1 MYKKFQE
8 LLIDLKTL
16 DFATFIKK
24 SSNILNL
31 LPTNNTNNIL
41 ITLPNNIEETVLAI
55 PFIQKIKKIYTN
67 YNIYVFSNNEEIIKY
82 FVNVNVINY
91 KINSSSIYTI
101 IQSCIEICNKYLWD
115 KKFKYAFVPSFNNTI
130 DILFLNYFS
139 GAENKIGYNDEAWAK
154 YFTDNELIT
163 MFNYSKNEF
172 SHLLLPNNKF
182 SLELTNDIDKQFYLL
197 NSKYKNN
204 NICKT
209 NYNQIVLGI
218 SNEFNKNREFS
229 IKQYAIVLLTLLQN
243 NKDLEIHIIGNEN
256 NKKYL
261 YELLTNNIYTLND
274 SYRNYYSTEI
284 SKYDFDKFNTN
295 KVHIENYSYTKQI
308 NLLKTSLYI
317 GNDNYLSNL
326 LIILNS
332 PGIVL
337 IPESEEHE
345 YSDYVNYLSIYLRK
359 YNNSKNIYIIK
370 PEYSLDK
377 CIESNNYGFCSLNY
391 PHCINEI
398 SYEQIIDKYNELIS

>member
-1 MYKKFQE
+1 MYKEFQK

-31 LPTNNTNNIL
+31 LPANNTNNIL

-55 PFIQKIKKIYTN
+55 PFIQEIKKIYTN
-67 YNIYVFSNNEEIIKY
+67 YNIYIFSNNEEIIKY
-82 FVNVNVINY
+82 FVDVNIIKY
-91 KINSSSIYTI
+91 KINSSNIYTI

-115 KKFKYAFVPSFNNTI
+115 KKFEYAFVPNFNNTI

-139 GAENKIGYNDEAWAK
+139 GAENKIGYNDEAWTK

-172 SHLLLPNNKF
+172 SHLLLSNNEF
-182 SLELTNDIDKQFYLL
+182 PLELTNDIDKQFYLL

-204 NICKT
+204 NIYKI

-229 IKQYAIVLLTLLQN
+229 IKQYAIALLTLLQD

-274 SYRNYYSTEI
+274 SYRNYYSTET
-284 SKYDFDKFNTN
+284 SKYNFDKFNTN
-295 KVHIENYSYTKQI
+295 KVHIENYSYTEQI

-337 IPESEEHE
+337 LPESEEHE
-345 YSDYVNYLSIYLRK
+345 EL
-359 YNNSKNIYIIK
+359 
-370 PEYSLDK
+370 
-377 CIESNNYGFCSLNY
+377 CS
-391 PHCINEI
+391 
-398 SYEQIIDKYNELIS
+398 